1 MMINF
6 IDEDDVIYLIFII
19 LYCRLVNKNSKFNNT
34 IK

>member
-1 MMINF
+1 MMIDF

-19 LYCRLVNKNSKFNNT
+19 LYFRLVNKNSKFNNT

>member
-6 IDEDDVIYLIFII
+6 IDEDDVIYFIFII
-19 LYCRLVNKNSKFNNT
+19 LYFRLVNKNSKFNNT

>member
-19 LYCRLVNKNSKFNNT
+19 LYFRLVNKNSKFNNT